1 MPRAHAFGFFPIR
14 SIALGYVGQ
23 CAVRRCAAA
32 LLAIVVIANGTGAP
46 APAYSGPFAAGN
58 LAAPPRQE
66 TSGLAV
72 SRRASDLLWTHDDS
86 GGEPVLYAID
96 TTGKK
101 RGALRISGVEN
112 RDWEDVAS
120 FERGGKSWLL
130 IADTGDNDAKH
141 DTVRIHVIEEPDP
154 AKLSPAAELRAVPA
168 YTLRIKYEDG
178 PRDCEGVAVD
188 AVEGAIY
195 LLTKRDA
202 PPRLYRVPLGATQA
216 KTVTARLV
224 TPVPNVV
231 GKSDLD
237 TLVKRLVGK
246 RFSWPTGMDMT
257 ADGRSVA
264 ILTYGEAIVFNREGK
279 ETWIDAFKRAPARLV
294 FHGLPQAEAVCF
306 SRDGRSIYVASET
319 TAAFVRYDR
328 DPR

>member
-1 MPRAHAFGFFPIR
+1 MPRAHVFGFLPTR
-14 SIALGYVGQ
+14 SITLGHVGR
-23 CAVRRCAAA
+23 CTVRGFAAA
-32 LLAIVVIANGTGAP
+32 LLAVAVVANGSSAP
-46 APAYSGPFAAGN
+46 APAYSGPFTAGN
-58 LAAPPRQE
+58 LEAPPRQE

-96 TTGKK
+96 TAGKK
-101 RGALRISGVEN
+101 RGALRVTGVEN

-154 AKLSPAAELRAVPA
+154 AKLSPAAELRAAPA

-188 AVEGAIY
+188 AAEGAIY

-202 PPRLYRVPLGATQA
+202 PPRLYRVPLGATRE

-224 TPVPNVV
+224 APIPNVI

-257 ADGRSVA
+257 TDGRSVA
-264 ILTYGEAIVFNREGK
+264 ILTYGEVIMFNREAK
-279 ETWIDAFKRAPARLV
+279 ETWSDAFKRAPTRLV